1 MSTPRIE
8 LAPDGGYL
16 LTVTA
21 VELGRISEA
30 LRHYASWW
38 KQNMSNYGGEQHAA
52 EIEALRI
59 AIDPAELA
67 QETAP

>member
-1 MSTPRIE
+1 VSTTRIE
-8 LAPDGGYL
+8 LAPDSGYR

-38 KQNMSNYGGEQHAA
+38 KQNMSNYGGERHAA
-52 EIEALRI
+52 EIEALRM
-59 AIDPAELA
+59 AIDPE
-67 QETAP
+67 EMP